1 MLSMI
6 RSFVILPYVR
16 PTSRPKCLVMHLN
29 GLEWFCGYP
38 PPGITCSGGN
48 SSISIFGSGSKWL
61 FVVFTTFFWKGGM
74 KFFSS
79 SSGPQLCMLKNI
91 HETYHWKAL

>member
-1 MLSMI
+1 MVLSG
-6 RSFVILPYVR
+6 FVASPSWI
-16 PTSRPKCLVMHLN
+16 S
-29 GLEWFCGYP
+29 
-38 PPGITCSGGN
+38 CSGGN

-61 FVVFTTFFWKGGM
+61 FVVFTTFFLKGGM
-74 KFFSS
+74 KKNFS